1 MSWVAAAVA
10 GAAVVGAAVSS
21 DSSRKAAN
29 TQADAAKEANSTQL
43 AMYNQ
48 TREDQAPW
56 RAAGQ
61 QALGQLS
68 SGVQPGGEFNRNFTL
83 ADFNRDP
90 GYQFRMDQGQSA
102 LERSAAAR
110 GGLMNGGTLKA
121 LSRYG
126 QDYASNEYNNAYN
139 RFNNDQSARFNRLAT
154 VAGIGQ
160 TANNLTSTTGT
171 QTASSIGNNTMSGA
185 AAQAAG
191 YVGSSNAWTNAA
203 NNGASMYMLSNM
215 GSRQTAAQPSNYYS
229 TDGTYPAGL
238 A

>member
-1 MSWVAAAVA
+1 MVAAAVI

-29 TQADAAKEANSTQL
+29 TQADAAKDANNAQL

-61 QALGQLS
+61 QALSQLTA
-68 SGVQPGGEFNRNFTL
+68 GTAAGGEFNRNFTL

-126 QDYASNEYNNAYN
+126 QDYASNEYDRAYN

-171 QTASSIGNNTMSGA
+171 QTASAIGNNTMSGA

-215 GSRQTAAQPSNYYS
+215 GSRQAAAQPSNYYS